1 LIASKQLRNRDRE
14 VFNFEMCFD
23 ELKRFISKIEMDRLG
38 ATSVGTPDGSGKRR
52 IGGPLAATF
61 GLGWQ
66 GLADRRR
73 VMMAF
78 RSLLQ
83 LELFQPEASLN
94 TLSMGLT
101 SSAPAG
107 QQRAGQ
113 AVRTEFLRVKC
124 TIFPQDII
132 LAAKAKNR
140 QEALGIHLVQWATSQ
155 G

>member
-1 LIASKQLRNRDRE
+1 
-14 VFNFEMCFD
+14 MCFD
-23 ELKRFISKIEMDRLG
+23 ELQKFVKKIEMDRMG
-38 ATSVGTPDGSGKRR
+38 AATSTTGTTLFNTPDALASRKR
-52 IGGPLAATF
+52 GVMTSNV

-66 GLADRRR
+66 GLSDRRR

-83 LELFQPEASLN
+83 LELFQPEATLN
-94 TLSMGLT
+94 TLSMG
-101 SSAPAG
+101 APIATATTTAA
-107 QQRAGQ
+107 QRGGQ

-132 LAAKAKNR
+132 VAAKAKNR
-140 QEALGIHLVQWATSQ
+140 KEALGIHLVQWASSQ